1 MKQRISRERYDFEKA
16 TEQMWV
22 EEAERALKGKSIETL
37 SRKTYE
43 GITLRP
49 VYTEQNSR
57 AAHQIP
63 RHLEKQNGW
72 EVSQKLQKSKT
83 PEELKAEIHEALKCG
98 QDTIHLEDVSFL
110 NTYEDIQIA
119 FENTELSATPFHI
132 SLKDNIGFFPIFT
145 AFLKNRNGS
154 GRFAFD
160 PLGEWIE
167 SGGSRMQITEKLDAA
182 ADMMKALEEANLP
195 DVKTILVDGQIYR
208 NAGAS
213 AKEELAY
220 TFANAIELFNA
231 LKERGVPVDVIAA
244 RTAFSFSA
252 AAPFFMEIAKF
263 RAAKKLWAAVLNGF
277 GADPEK
283 FPIDLHATTS
293 LITKTKHDIHVNML
307 RAATEAF
314 SAAAGGVSSLSISP
328 FDEVQGKPG
337 KTGERVARNTHY
349 VLKEESHLAKVQ
361 DPAAG
366 SWYIEELTS
375 ELAEQSWKE
384 IQAIET
390 LVGFTEA
397 AKNEYIQNHL
407 SSLLEKRLEDIS
419 KRSVQLIGTNVYAN
433 LQESA
438 YEAKAEEK
446 VKPDK
451 STAHSAP
458 DIAKWI
464 QDAYTV
470 TATELNSL
478 MYRDD
483 LQDGVKPLLQKRLS
497 EPFEELRAA
506 SSRFKEETG
515 SFPFIQVVVFGE
527 PIDYKARLDFTAG
540 LLAAGGVEAKIT
552 AMDEAEA
559 DKPVILCGTDEEYGL
574 LDLKNLSEKHPLFLA
589 GRFKTECAASLYQG
603 MNVHE
608 FLKNLHS
615 HLGVK

>member
-1 MKQRISRERYDFEKA
+1 MP
-16 TEQMWV
+16 
-22 EEAERALKGKSIETL
+22 L
-37 SRKTYE
+37 S
-43 GITLRP
+43 
-49 VYTEQNSR
+49 
-57 AAHQIP
+57 
-63 RHLEKQNGW
+63 
-72 EVSQKLQKSKT
+72 
-83 PEELKAEIHEALKCG
+83 
-98 QDTIHLEDVSFL
+98 
-110 NTYEDIQIA
+110 
-119 FENTELSATPFHI
+119 
-132 SLKDNIGFFPIFT
+132 
-145 AFLKNRNGS
+145 
-154 GRFAFD
+154 
-160 PLGEWIE
+160 
-167 SGGSRMQITEKLDAA
+167 EKLDAA

-195 DVKTILVDGQIYR
+195 DVKTILLDGQIYR

-220 TFANAIELFNA
+220 TFANAIDLFNA
-231 LKERGVPVDVIAA
+231 LKERGVPVDVIAG

-263 RAAKKLWAAVLNGF
+263 RAAKKLWAAVLSGF
-277 GADPEK
+277 GTDPLK
-283 FPIDLHATTS
+283 FPIDLHASTS
-293 LITKTKHDIHVNML
+293 MITKTRHDIHVNML

-314 SAAAGGVSSLSISP
+314 SAAVGGVSSLSISP
-328 FDEVQGKPG
+328 FDEVLGKPG

-349 VLKEESHLAKVQ
+349 VLKEESHLSKVQ

-390 LVGFTEA
+390 LGGFAEA
-397 AKNEYIQNHL
+397 AKTEYIQNHL

-419 KRSVQLIGTNVYAN
+419 KRTVQLIGTNVYAN

-438 YEAKAEEK
+438 NEAKAKER
-446 VKPDK
+446 VNPGI
-451 STAHSAP
+451 STTNSAP

-464 QDAYTV
+464 QEAYTFK
-470 TATELNSL
+470 ATEINSL
-478 MYRDD
+478 MYRDE

-506 SSRFKEETG
+506 LSRFKKETG
-515 SFPFIQVVVFGE
+515 SFPFIHVVVLGN

-559 DKPVILCGTDEEYGL
+559 EKPVILCGTDEEYGL
-574 LDLKNLSEKHPLFLA
+574 LDVKSLSEKHPLFLA
-589 GRFKTECAASLYQG
+589 GRFKTEYASALYKG

-615 HLGVK
+615 YLGVK